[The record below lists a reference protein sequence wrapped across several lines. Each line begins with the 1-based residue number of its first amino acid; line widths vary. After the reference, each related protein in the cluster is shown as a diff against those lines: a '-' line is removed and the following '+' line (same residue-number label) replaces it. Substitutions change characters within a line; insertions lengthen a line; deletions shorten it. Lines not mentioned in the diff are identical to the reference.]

1 MVYKDS
7 GQKRQPPT
15 AKDSLR
21 LKDLPARLGGTN
33 EAPTFSKQECCKE
46 AMIVFECMGIS
57 FLEMGV

>member
-1 MVYKDS
+1 MEE
-7 GQKRQPPT
+7 GHRTT